1 VGPGCDDGNLAQ
13 HLCCSAV
20 AKTLM
25 TAVMA
30 AAGVTGRT
38 DPSHRLIST
47 YRYLTRLG
55 DNHVIATQDEDR
67 EKPVDDC
74 HIIAF
79 GGMFSF

>member
-1 VGPGCDDGNLAQ
+1 MMATWPQ

-20 AKTLM
+20 VKTLV

-30 AAGVTGRT
+30 VAGVTRRT

-74 HIIAF
+74 RIIAF
-79 GGMFSF
+79 GGDVLVLTR

>member
-1 VGPGCDDGNLAQ
+1 
-13 HLCCSAV
+13 
-20 AKTLM
+20 
-25 TAVMA
+25 MA

-38 DPSHRLIST
+38 DPSHRFIST

-74 HIIAF
+74 RIIAF